1 MFCSNCGYKLE
12 DGVKFCPN
20 CGTSQTKT
28 ENTQSVTEI
37 PIATQQKT
45 DTNEQFQS
53 SVKIGFVQAMKLYF
67 ENLLN
72 FKGRATRSEY
82 WWSFLFNMV
91 LWGIILSVLESTS
104 YDCLEMC
111 LVGFMILFTSSI
123 RVRRLHDVGLF
134 GFSEI
139 LLIPFTFIFL
149 ITGQFI
155 AKTEIPGSA
164 LFIPFIGSAIIAFIG
179 SVLSWIFACKKSS
192 PKMNKWGVNIRMQSK
207 EENTVHVTSKK
218 AWRNVG
224 LSLVA
229 TVVVFVVCIIVQ
241 NNSYTPVVASAGITQ
256 SESGQVGNEQS
267 VEQSSGN
274 IRSHWTD
281 NYPAKKWF
289 VREESGRNYFILKKD
304 INTRIYLVVL
314 NEDEPFRDV
323 LSLFILTDKGNSQI
337 ALSKPNGM
345 LLPFDE
351 RIDMANKLIR
361 IVERNI
367 NKPYAAFMEK
377 IKKDSQK
384 LLLKTAVIKP
394 GYKTVNKTDFVSEYD
409 GHQIDA
415 AGREMQA
422 LKWKSVPWNRVVE
435 ERDSSKDMHVRPY
448 KIIQIDHSSDKVE
461 TTNFNNLPVELF
473 EYQGQ
478 L

>member
-28 ENTQSVTEI
+28 ENTQPVTEI

-45 DTNEQFQS
+45 DTDEQFQS

-104 YDCLEMC
+104 YDCFEMC
-111 LVGFMILFTSSI
+111 LFGFMILFTSSI

-139 LLIPFTFIFL
+139 LLIPSTFIFL

-207 EENTVHVTSKK
+207 EENAVPVTSKK

-241 NNSYTPVVASAGITQ
+241 NNSYTPVVTSAGITQ

-281 NYPAKKWF
+281 NYPTKKWF
-289 VREESGRNYFILKKD
+289 VDDDSGRNCFILKKD
-304 INTRIYLVVL
+304 INNRIYLVVL
-314 NEDEPFRDV
+314 NEDEPYRNV
-323 LSLFILTDKGNSQI
+323 LGLNIFTDKGNSQI
-337 ALSKPNGM
+337 VLSKPTGM
-345 LLPFDE
+345 ELPFDE
-351 RIDMANKLIR
+351 RMDMANKLIS
-361 IVERNI
+361 IANKNI
-367 NKPYAAFMEK
+367 NKSYASFVETM
-377 IKKDSQK
+377 KKDSQK

-394 GYKTVNKTDFVSEYD
+394 GYKTVTKTEYITKYD
-409 GHQIDA
+409 GHQRDA

-422 LKWKSVPWNRVVE
+422 LKWKSVPQDRVVE
-435 ERDSSKDMHVRPY
+435 ERDSSQDMHVRPY
-448 KIIQIDHSSDKVE
+448 KIIQVDHSSDKVE
-461 TTNFNNLPVELF
+461 TTSFNKFPIEVI

>member
-28 ENTQSVTEI
+28 ENKQPVTEI

-45 DTNEQFQS
+45 DTDEQFQS

-82 WWSFLFNMV
+82 WWSFLFNIV
-91 LWGIILSVLESTS
+91 LWGIILGVLESTS

-111 LVGFMILFTSSI
+111 LFGFMILFTSSI

-139 LLIPFTFIFL
+139 LLIPSTFIFL
-149 ITGQFI
+149 ITVEYFENNI
-155 AKTEIPGSA
+155 VILDLS
-164 LFIPFIGSAIIAFIG
+164 LIVVLIGG
-179 SVLSWIFACKKSS
+179 VLSWIFACKKSL

-207 EENTVHVTSKK
+207 EENAVPVTSKK

-241 NNSYTPVVASAGITQ
+241 NNSYTPVVTSAGITQ

-281 NYPAKKWF
+281 NYPTKKWF
-289 VREESGRNYFILKKD
+289 VDDDSGRNCFILKKD
-304 INTRIYLVVL
+304 INNRIYLVVL
-314 NEDEPFRDV
+314 NEDEPYRNV
-323 LSLFILTDKGNSQI
+323 LCLNIFTDKGNSQI
-337 ALSKPNGM
+337 VLSKPTGM
-345 LLPFDE
+345 ELPFDE
-351 RIDMANKLIR
+351 RMDMANKLIS
-361 IVERNI
+361 IANKNI
-367 NKPYAAFMEK
+367 NKSYASFVETM
-377 IKKDSQK
+377 KKDSQK

-394 GYKTVNKTDFVSEYD
+394 GYKTVTKTEYITEYD
-409 GHQIDA
+409 GHQRDA

-422 LKWKSVPWNRVVE
+422 LKWKSVPRNRVVE
-435 ERDSSKDMHVRPY
+435 ERDSSQDMHVRPY
-448 KIIQIDHSSDKVE
+448 KIIQVDHSSDKVE
-461 TTNFNNLPVELF
+461 TTSFNKFPIEVI

>member
-28 ENTQSVTEI
+28 ENTQPVTEI

-45 DTNEQFQS
+45 DTDEQFQS

-82 WWSFLFNMV
+82 WWSFLFNIV
-91 LWGIILSVLESTS
+91 LWGIILGVLEFTS
-104 YDCLEMC
+104 YDDSEMC
-111 LVGFMILFTSSI
+111 LFCFMIFFTSSI

-139 LLIPFTFIFL
+139 LIIPSTFIFL
-149 ITGQFI
+149 ITGKYFENNSVI
-155 AKTEIPGSA
+155 LGLSLIVV
-164 LFIPFIGSAIIAFIG
+164 LIGG
-179 SVLSWIFACKKSS
+179 VLSWIFACKKSL
-192 PKMNKWGVNIRMQSK
+192 PNMNKWGVNIRMQRK
-207 EENTVHVTSKK
+207 EQNTVPVTSKR

-224 LSLVA
+224 LSLVS
-229 TVVVFVVCIIVQ
+229 TVIVFVVGILLQ
-241 NNSYTPVVASAGITQ
+241 NMFNSSSMAVTSAEITQ

-281 NYPAKKWF
+281 NYPTKKWF
-289 VREESGRNYFILKKD
+289 VNDNSGRNCFIVKKD
-304 INTRIYLVVL
+304 TNNRIYLIVV
-314 NEDEPFRDV
+314 NEDEPYRNV
-323 LSLFILTDKGNSQI
+323 LSLCIFTDKGNSNI
-337 ALSKPNGM
+337 VLSKPTGM
-345 LLPFDE
+345 ELPFDE
-351 RIDMANKLIR
+351 RMDMANKLIS
-361 IVERNI
+361 IANKNI
-367 NKPYAAFMEK
+367 NKSYASFVETM
-377 IKKDSQK
+377 KKDSQK
-384 LLLKTAVIKP
+384 ILLETSVIKP
-394 GYKTVNKTDFVSEYD
+394 GYKTVTKTECITEYD
-409 GHQIDA
+409 GHQRDA

-422 LKWKSVPWNRVVE
+422 LKWKSVPRNRVVE
-435 ERDSSKDMHVRPY
+435 ERDSSQDMHVRPY
-448 KIIQIDHSSDKVE
+448 KIIQVDHSSDKVE
-461 TTNFNNLPVELF
+461 TISFNKFPIEVF

>member
-20 CGTSQTKT
+20 CGTSQTKI

-104 YDCLEMC
+104 YDCFEMC

-139 LLIPFTFIFL
+139 LLIPSTFIFL

-207 EENTVHVTSKK
+207 EENTVSVTSKK

-241 NNSYTPVVASAGITQ
+241 NNSYTPVVTSAEITQ

-274 IRSHWTD
+274 TSGHWTD
-281 NYPAKKWF
+281 DYPVGQWF
-289 VREESGRNYFILKKD
+289 ERENSQCYIFKKD
-304 INTRIYLVVL
+304 AQNRIYMAFNADNQYRNIL
-314 NEDEPFRDV
+314 E
-323 LSLFILTDKGNSQI
+323 LFIYTDKGNSVIQ
-337 ALSKPNGM
+337 LSRPPEASM
-345 LLPFDE
+345 PSDE
-351 RIDMANKLIR
+351 RKNMVNRFIPVVKKHIR
-361 IVERNI
+361 
-367 NKPYAAFMEK
+367 KPYESFVEAM
-377 IKKDSQK
+377 KDDSRQ
-384 LLLKTAVIKP
+384 LLLETAVIKL
-394 GYKTVNKTDFVSEYD
+394 GYRTGTKYESRYDSINGRSITVPTLGQV
-409 GHQIDA
+409 
-415 AGREMQA
+415 
-422 LKWKSVPWNRVVE
+422 
-435 ERDSSKDMHVRPY
+435 RDPSQDMHIRPY
-448 KIIQIDHSSDKVE
+448 KIVLGKDTGKTGISA
-461 TTNFNNLPVELF
+461 FNNRPYEII
-473 EYQGQ
+473 EYYGEF
-478 L
+478 